1 MNDKAIQK
9 YLPLTETTYF
19 TLLALSEPLHGYG
32 VMQKVETLSEGKVS
46 IGPGTMYGAFT
57 NLEKAG
63 LIRAAGQ
70 EERRKYYAL
79 TPLGKRVLAEQ
90 ITRLEMMARIGLEVL
105 PNLT

>member
-32 VMQKVETLSEGKVS
+32 VMQKVEALSEGKVS

>member
-1 MNDKAIQK
+1 MRGKSIDQH
-9 YLPLTETTYF
+9 LPLTETTYF
-19 TLLALSEPLHGYG
+19 ILLALAEPRHGYG
-32 VMQKVETLSEGKVS
+32 VMQKVETLSEGKVT

-63 LIRAAGQ
+63 LIKAAGQ

-90 ITRLEMMARIGLEVL
+90 ITRLEMMTRIGLTVL
-105 PNLT
+105 PTL

>member
-32 VMQKVETLSEGKVS
+32 VMQKVEALSEGKVS

-90 ITRLEMMARIGLEVL
+90 ITRLEMMARIGLEFY
-105 PNLT
+105 PI

>member
-1 MNDKAIQK
+1 MNDKAIRK

-32 VMQKVETLSEGKVS
+32 VMQKVEALSEGTVS

-79 TPLGKRVLAEQ
+79 TPLGKQVLREQ
-90 ITRLEMMARIGLEVL
+90 VARLEIMSRVGLEVL
-105 PNLT
+105 PRLA